1 MSIPTYQAHAGTTPF
16 PTHEAHLASAYGP
29 GADFQTACLH
39 AALPSGDGNPLVTP
53 LVQSTTFCRDGVGS
67 TATHQYSRCSNPTV
81 AALEQALGALEQA
94 HPATCFATG
103 LAAETALFF
112 ALLTGGDHVVCGRS
126 VYGGTT
132 RILQQLFPGLGITTT
147 FVDATDTRAVL
158 DAIRPNTKLV
168 FLESPANPTLELT
181 DIRTIAAAAHEAG
194 ALVAVDNTFLTPVL
208 QQPLELGA
216 DISVCSTTKFIEG
229 HSAALG
235 GALVTRDAALA
246 ERFVFIRKCTG
257 AIQSPLGA
265 WLTLQG
271 LKTLPVRLQR
281 QSSTAQKLAVWL
293 QAQPQ
298 VAEVHYP
305 GLESF
310 AQRELAQTQHL
321 SIDGTKLHGAVVT
334 IELAGGPQR
343 GLEAA
348 KALLG
353 GLKLC
358 RFVEHVGS
366 VETLVTHPATMTH
379 ADVPAEQRR
388 AAGVL
393 DGLLRISVGLEGAAA
408 LIHDWS
414 TGLAAI
420 ENAEQPEIG
429 GTGESHAAVRT
440 NGVLP
445 AETKG
450 AACHA

>member
-1 MSIPTYQAHAGTTPF
+1 MTASTRNLATPSLGTPF
-16 PTHEAHLASAYGP
+16 AESLAP

-39 AALPSGDGNPLVTP
+39 AALPEGDGNPLVTP

-81 AALEQALGALEQA
+81 AALELALGALERA
-94 HPATCFATG
+94 EPATCFATG
-103 LAAETALFF
+103 LAAETALFL

-147 FVDATDTRAVL
+147 FVDATDTRGVI

-181 DIRTIAAAAHEAG
+181 DIRTIAQAAHNAG
-194 ALVAVDNTFLTPVL
+194 DGGVLVAVDNTFLTPVL

-216 DISVCSTTKFIEG
+216 DISVYSTTKFIEG

-235 GALVTRDAALA
+235 GALVTRDAAIA
-246 ERFVFIRKCTG
+246 ERFAFIRKCTG

-271 LKTLPVRLQR
+271 LKTLPIRLHR
-281 QSSTAQKLAVWL
+281 QSSTAGKLAQWL
-293 QAQPQ
+293 EAQPQ
-298 VAEVHYP
+298 VAAVHYP

-310 AQRELAQTQHL
+310 GQRALADSQHL
-321 SIDGTKLHGAVVT
+321 CIDGTKLHGAVVT
-334 IELAGGPQR
+334 IELAGGAQR

-348 KALLG
+348 KTLLG
-353 GLKLC
+353 SLKLC

-379 ADVPAEQRR
+379 ADVPPEQRR

-393 DGLLRISVGLEGAAA
+393 DGLLRISVGLEDPAA
-408 LIHDWS
+408 LLHDWA

-420 ENAEQPEIG
+420 DAVEQSRG
-429 GTGESHAAVRT
+429 AGHVRT
-440 NGVLP
+440 TPG
-445 AETKG
+445 ASATKE
-450 AACHA
+450 AACLA